1 MGMSS
6 RPQSQRSPQQNR
18 GTDTRSQRGQQAR
31 VRNTLKSD
39 RDNTMMTKP
48 VAQRDQ
54 YGSRHNEDDMK
65 GNQKRRGRV
74 SNPAEQNFAQRE
86 SAQDIQPDRGGRNKL
101 PGRRRR
107 KSGSPKE

>member
-1 MGMSS
+1 MGISS

-18 GTDTRSQRGQQAR
+18 GTDARSQRGQQAR

-39 RDNTMMTKP
+39 RDNTMSTKP

-54 YGSRHNEDDMK
+54 YGSRHNEDDVK
-65 GNQKRRGRV
+65 GHQKQRGRRA
-74 SNPAEQNFAQRE
+74 NPAEQNFKQRE
-86 SAQDIQPDRGGRNKL
+86 SAQDTQPNRGGANKL

-107 KSGSPKE
+107 KSGSPTE